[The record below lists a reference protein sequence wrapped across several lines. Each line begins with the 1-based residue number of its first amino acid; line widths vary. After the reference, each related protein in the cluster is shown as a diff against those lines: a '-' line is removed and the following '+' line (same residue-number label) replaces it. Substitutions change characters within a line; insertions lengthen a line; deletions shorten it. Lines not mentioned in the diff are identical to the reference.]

1 MGVRILHDED
11 DKLANLYCSTSDW
24 AFGPV
29 FYADGVIGASDF
41 AEAFLK
47 WMNGDVRD
55 YDDETLEMKY
65 CEFQRLNWKE
75 CPECYLTLIRGE
87 EKMCDECKEDKIN
100 EAEEERCKP
109 ISHIKITKEFDEEEV
124 SLCPK
129 CFCMTHTLRDNIC
142 GKCKEEKTK

>member
-1 MGVRILHDED
+1 MGVRILHDEN

-47 WMNGDVRD
+47 WIGKDVRE
-55 YDDETLEMKY
+55 YDDEHLEMKY

-75 CPECYLTLIRGE
+75 CPECYLTLIKGE
-87 EKMCDECKEDKIN
+87 ESMCEECQNEKEN
-100 EAEEERCKP
+100 
-109 ISHIKITKEFDEEEV
+109 
-124 SLCPK
+124 
-129 CFCMTHTLRDNIC
+129 
-142 GKCKEEKTK
+142 